1 MSNAFKKPQV
11 ESRYMKQLLCTTR
24 TAHFIDIENLSES
37 SILSEEL
44 VREVKREYFEMVQP
58 GPCDIFVIGVSHFNL
73 AAASF
78 GWGSGV
84 AQYVVQSGEDGADL
98 ALCKAA
104 CDSNLKDR
112 FLRVCIASGDYLLAA
127 VGETLKRKGV
137 IVKYAARQECVA
149 RSIFVGGSECVLLP
163 SLNSAKEHVLVS

>member
-1 MSNAFKKPQV
+1 V
-11 ESRYMKQLLCTTR
+11 KQLAYTAR
-24 TAHFIDIENLSES
+24 TVHFIDIENLSES

-58 GPCDIFVIGVSHFNL
+58 GPCDIFVVGVSHFNL
-73 AAASF
+73 AAATF

-98 ALCKAA
+98 ALSKAV
-104 CDSNLKDR
+104 CDSCVKGR
-112 FLRVCIASGDYLLAA
+112 FLRVCIASGDHLLAA

-137 IVKYAARQECVA
+137 IVKYAAREDSVA

-163 SLNSAKEHVLVS
+163 SLNSTKECVLVS